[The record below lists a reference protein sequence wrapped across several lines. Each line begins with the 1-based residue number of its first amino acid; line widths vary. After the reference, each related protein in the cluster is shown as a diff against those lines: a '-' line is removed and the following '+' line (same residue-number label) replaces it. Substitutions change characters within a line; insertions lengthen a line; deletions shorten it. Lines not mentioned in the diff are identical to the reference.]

1 MDCTAGR
8 LFFFPTEVSWST
20 GVCFNPLLR
29 RDRGV
34 CKGEVLRFRVH
45 NADPLGRVIT
55 MRPATVSTAVAPRHK
70 DTPLRRH
77 GCAFVL
83 LHTLSV
89 SHSRG
94 LERHSRVP
102 IKPLGVEDS
111 PDSPVHK
118 DARTHSHTNVHKAFE
133 TCTCTV
139 STQTLRVV
147 TEAAHCSLSITVSH
161 LEHELRSDVPFFFTR
176 SLTRWLIIHWVAQ
189 LVTKSLT
196 HSCTVYI
203 HELIVVSPKSNR
215 NLSGCCWGI
224 KADTG
229 LQSASRKETMK
240 WEKHTHTHQYW
251 LQTVRFTNKFGLCF

>member
-1 MDCTAGR
+1 M
-8 LFFFPTEVSWST
+8 
-20 GVCFNPLLR
+20 R

-34 CKGEVLRFRVH
+34 CKGEVLGFRVH

-55 MRPATVSTAVAPRHK
+55 MRPATVSAAVAPRHK

-139 STQTLRVV
+139 STQTPRVV

-161 LEHELRSDVPFFFTR
+161 LEHELRSDVPFFFFFFSFYSLTR
-176 SLTRWLIIHWVAQ
+176 SLTYH
-189 LVTKSLT
+189 SL
-196 HSCTVYI
+196 S
-203 HELIVVSPKSNR
+203 S
-215 NLSGCCWGI
+215 
-224 KADTG
+224 
-229 LQSASRKETMK
+229 SASD
-240 WEKHTHTHQYW
+240 
-251 LQTVRFTNKFGLCF
+251 